1 MRPFKA
7 ILADYV
13 QISKPRIIL
22 LLLIVA
28 WAAMFMADG
37 GVPDGLAFAMVS
49 VAGTL
54 STAASG
60 AFNNVIERRQ
70 DARMGRTADRPV
82 ASGRISP
89 AAALTY
95 ALLLSAG
102 SFAALWFIGKELAAF
117 LTLGAIAFY
126 VLIYTVALKP
136 TTPQNIVLG
145 GFAGSFPALIG
156 WAAVTGDLSMAAWL
170 LAGIVFFW
178 TPPHFWA
185 LALLYKEDYEA
196 AEYPMMPTIKGE
208 TSTKRQMVLYAV
220 LTGFASI
227 GLFVVGEA
235 GYVFLAAATLL
246 GFKFIKGAADL
257 LHTDDRQRYRRYFLF
272 TISYLGVLLIALIV
286 DVMVVSVWPQL
297 SPLA

>member
-7 ILADYV
+7 VVGDYV

-28 WAAMFMADG
+28 WAAMFVADG
-37 GVPDGLAFAMVS
+37 GPPELIPFLAVT
-49 VAGTL
+49 VAGIT

-60 AFNNVIERRQ
+60 AFNNVIERKR
-70 DARMGRTADRPV
+70 DGRMGRTADRPV

-89 AAALTY
+89 VAAAIY
-95 ALLLSAG
+95 AFLLSVVAF
-102 SFAALWFIGKELAAF
+102 SSLWANGLELAAW
-117 LTLGAIAFY
+117 LTLGAIGFY

-156 WAAVTGDLSMAAWL
+156 WSAVTGDLSTAAWL

-196 AEYPMMPTIKGE
+196 ADFPMMPTIKGE
-208 TSTKRQMVLYAV
+208 ESTKKQMVVYAM
-220 LTGFASI
+220 LTMFSSLALVFIGAAGF
-227 GLFVVGEA
+227 L
-235 GYVFLAAATLL
+235 FLAVALYL
-246 GFKFIKGAADL
+246 GYRFIKGASDL
-257 LHTDDRQRYRRYFLF
+257 IGQDDRKRYRRYFLF
-272 TISYLGVLLIALIV
+272 TIQYLGLLLLALIA
-286 DVMVVSVWPQL
+286 DVVLVAAVPGA
-297 SPLA
+297 SPF